1 MLIFI
6 CLIFIIIN
14 LYGGDFM
21 NTQLISIIIFS
32 LVILSII
39 TEKIDRTVAA
49 ISGAVLMI
57 IANVLTL
64 DKSISYIDFNTIGVL
79 LGMMI
84 VVSIVKNS
92 GLFEYIAIYTAK
104 KSKGNPWRI
113 MVYFILITAIL
124 SALLDNVTTVLLV
137 GPMTIVICQILKVNP
152 VPFLMTEI
160 IASNVGGT
168 STLIGDPPNIMI
180 GSAANL
186 SFSDFITNLGFVV
199 IVILISLIICFK
211 LIYGKEINNGTNE
224 VAITSLDENKAIQ
237 DKPLLYKSII
247 VLFLILL
254 GFIFHSKLNIESSI
268 IALSGACIMLIIGKQ
283 DAVEIINSVEW
294 STIIFFIGLFI
305 VVGGISE
312 SGVIKSLASY
322 LIKLTNG
329 NTTYA
334 MCIILWVSAIIS
346 SFLDNIPFVAT
357 LIPLILTMQTQGMNV
372 MPLWWAT
379 SLGACLGG
387 NGTLIG
393 ASANVVL
400 ANIGEKHGYDISFK
414 RYFRLGFP
422 VMLLTIFISTIYLL
436 LRY

>member
-1 MLIFI
+1 
-6 CLIFIIIN
+6 
-14 LYGGDFM
+14 M
-21 NTQLISIIIFS
+21 NTQFISIIIFL

-57 IANVLTL
+57 ITNVLTL

-186 SFSDFITNLGFVV
+186 SFSDFIINLGFVV

>member
-1 MLIFI
+1 
-6 CLIFIIIN
+6 
-14 LYGGDFM
+14 M
-21 NTQLISIIIFS
+21 NTQFISIIIFL

-57 IANVLTL
+57 ITNVLTL
-64 DKSISYIDFNTIGVL
+64 YKSISYIDFNTIGVL

-211 LIYGKEINNGTNE
+211 LIYKKEINNGTNE

-237 DKPLLYKSII
+237 DKPLLYKSIV

-268 IALSGACIMLIIGKQ
+268 VALSGACIMLVIGKQ
-283 DAVEIINSVEW
+283 DAGEIINSVEW

-312 SGVIKSLASY
+312 SGVIKNLASY

-329 NTTYA
+329 NTTYT

-357 LIPLILTMQTQGMNV
+357 LIPLILTMQAQGMNV

-414 RYFRLGFP
+414 KYFRLGFP

>member
-1 MLIFI
+1 
-6 CLIFIIIN
+6 
-14 LYGGDFM
+14 M
-21 NTQLISIIIFS
+21 NTQFISIIIFL

-57 IANVLTL
+57 ITNVLTL

-211 LIYGKEINNGTNE
+211 LIYKKEINNGTNE

-237 DKPLLYKSII
+237 DKPLLYKSIV

-268 IALSGACIMLIIGKQ
+268 VALSGACIMLVIGKQ
-283 DAVEIINSVEW
+283 DAGEIINSVEW

-312 SGVIKSLASY
+312 SGVIKNLASY

-329 NTTYA
+329 NTTYT

-357 LIPLILTMQTQGMNV
+357 LIPLILTMQAQGMNV

-414 RYFRLGFP
+414 KYFRLGFP

>member
-1 MLIFI
+1 MSSQIISVLIFAAV
-6 CLIFIIIN
+6 II
-14 LYGGDFM
+14 
-21 NTQLISIIIFS
+21 
-32 LVILSII
+32 SII

-49 ISGAVLMI
+49 ITGAVLMI
-57 IANVLTL
+57 LTNVLTL
-64 DKSISYIDFNTIGVL
+64 EEGVSYIDFNTIGVL
-79 LGMMI
+79 VGMMI

-92 GLFEYIAIYTAK
+92 GLFEYIAIYTAR
-104 KSKGNPWRI
+104 KSKGNPWKVMI
-113 MVYFILITAIL
+113 YFIIITALL
-124 SALLDNVTTVLLV
+124 SALLDNVTTVLLI
-137 GPMTIVICQILKVNP
+137 GPMTIVICQILNVNP

-186 SFSDFITNLGFVV
+186 SFSDFIINVGPIVLV
-199 IVILISLIICFK
+199 IIASIILCFK
-211 LIYGKEINNGTNE
+211 IIYRKDIVN
-224 VAITSLDENKAIQ
+224 VADETCITSLDEEKSIQ
-237 DKPLLYKSII
+237 DKSLLYKSIC

-268 IALSGACIMLIIGKQ
+268 VALSGACIMLLIGKQ
-283 DAVEIINSVEW
+283 DTNEIINSVEW

-305 VVGGISE
+305 VVGGLSQ
-312 SGVIKSLASY
+312 SGVINNLANI
-322 LIKLTNG
+322 LINITKG
-329 NTTYA
+329 NTTYT

-357 LIPLILTMQTQGMNV
+357 LIPLILTMQAQGMNV
-372 MPLWWAT
+372 APLWWAT

-393 ASANVVL
+393 ASANIVL
-400 ANIGEKHGYDISFK
+400 ANIGEKHGYNISFK
-414 RYFRLGFP
+414 KYFKLGFP

>member
-1 MLIFI
+1 
-6 CLIFIIIN
+6 
-14 LYGGDFM
+14 M
-21 NTQLISIIIFS
+21 NTQFISIIIFS
-32 LVILSII
+32 AVILSII

-57 IANVLTL
+57 ITNVLTL

-186 SFSDFITNLGFVV
+186 SFSDFIINLGFVV

-211 LIYGKEINNGTNE
+211 LIYKKEINNGTNE

-237 DKPLLYKSII
+237 DKPLLYKSIV

-268 IALSGACIMLIIGKQ
+268 VALSGACIMLVIGKQ
-283 DAVEIINSVEW
+283 DAGEIINSVEW

-312 SGVIKSLASY
+312 SGVIKNLASY
-322 LIKLTNG
+322 LIELTNG
-329 NTTYA
+329 NTTYT

-357 LIPLILTMQTQGMNV
+357 LIPLILTMQAQGMNV

-414 RYFRLGFP
+414 KYFRLGFP

>member
-1 MLIFI
+1 MSNQIISVLIFAA
-6 CLIFIIIN
+6 
-14 LYGGDFM
+14 
-21 NTQLISIIIFS
+21 
-32 LVILSII
+32 VILFIV

-57 IANVLTL
+57 ITNVLTL
-64 DKSISYIDFNTIGVL
+64 EKAISHIDFNTIGVL
-79 LGMMI
+79 MGMMI

-92 GLFEYIAIYTAK
+92 GLFEYIAIYSAK
-104 KSKGNPWRI
+104 KSKGNPWKI
-113 MVYFILITAIL
+113 MIYFIVITAVL

-137 GPMTIVICQILKVNP
+137 GPMTIVICQILNVNP
-152 VPFLMTEI
+152 IPFLMTEI

-186 SFSDFITNLGFVV
+186 SFSDFIINVGPVVVV
-199 IVILISLIICFK
+199 ILFAVIICFK
-211 LIYGKEINNGTNE
+211 FIYKKDISNMANE
-224 VAITSLDENKAIQ
+224 ACITSLDEEKAIQ
-237 DKPLLYKSII
+237 DRPLLYKSIC

-254 GFIFHSKLNIESSI
+254 GFIFHSSLNIESSM
-268 IALSGACIMLIIGKQ
+268 IALSGACVMLIIGKQ
-283 DAVEIINSVEW
+283 DTNEIISSVEW
-294 STIIFFIGLFI
+294 STILFFIGLFI
-305 VVGGISE
+305 VVGGLSE
-312 SGVIKSLASY
+312 SGVIDNLAQF
-322 LIKLTNG
+322 LINLTKG
-329 NTTYA
+329 NTTYT
-334 MCIILWVSAIIS
+334 MCLILWISAIIS

-357 LIPLILTMQTQGMNV
+357 LIPLILTMQSQGMNV

-414 RYFRLGFP
+414 KYFKLGFP
-422 VMLLTIFISTIYLL
+422 VMLLTVFISTIYLL
-436 LRY
+436 LKY

>member
-1 MLIFI
+1 
-6 CLIFIIIN
+6 
-14 LYGGDFM
+14 M
-21 NTQLISIIIFS
+21 NTQIISIIIFS
-32 LVILSII
+32 AVILSII

-49 ISGAVLMI
+49 ISGAVLMMLTH
-57 IANVLTL
+57 VLTL
-64 DKSISYIDFNTIGVL
+64 DKGISYIDFNTIGVL
-79 LGMMI
+79 IGMMI
-84 VVSIVKNS
+84 VVSVVKNS

-104 KSKGNPWRI
+104 KSKGNPWTI
-113 MVYFILITAIL
+113 MICFILITALL

-137 GPMTIVICQILKVNP
+137 GPMTIVICQILKINP

-186 SFSDFITNLGFVV
+186 NFNDFIVNIGPVV
-199 IVILISLIICFK
+199 IFIIISLLVCFK
-211 LIYGKEINNGTNE
+211 IIYRKEINNVSNE
-224 VAITSLDENKAIQ
+224 VAISSLDENKAIK
-237 DKPLLYKSII
+237 DKSLLYKSIC

-254 GFIFHSKLNIESSI
+254 GFIFHNKLQIESSI
-268 IALSGACIMLIIGKQ
+268 VALSGACIMLIIGGQ
-283 DAVEIINSVEW
+283 DPSEIISSVEW

-312 SGVIKSLASY
+312 SGVIKDLAS
-322 LIKLTNG
+322 LLLEFTKG
-329 NTTYA
+329 NTTST
-334 MCIILWVSAIIS
+334 MCIILWISAVIS

-357 LIPLILTMQTQGMNV
+357 LIPLILTMEAQGMNV
-372 MPLWWAT
+372 APLWWAT

-414 RYFRLGFP
+414 KYLRLGFP
-422 VMLLTIFISTIYLL
+422 VMILTIAISTVYLL

>member
-1 MLIFI
+1 
-6 CLIFIIIN
+6 
-14 LYGGDFM
+14 M
-21 NTQLISIIIFS
+21 NAQIISIIIF
-32 LVILSII
+32 LGVIISIVS
-39 TEKIDRTVAA
+39 EKINRTVAA
-49 ISGAVLMI
+49 ITGAVLMI
-57 IANVLTL
+57 VTHVLTL
-64 DKSISYIDFNTIGVL
+64 DQAISHIDFNTIGVL
-79 LGMMI
+79 IGMMI
-84 VVSIVKNS
+84 VVAVVKNS

-104 KSKGNPWRI
+104 KSKGNPWKI
-113 MVYFILITAIL
+113 MVYFIFITAIL

-186 SFSDFITNLGFVV
+186 NFTDFIVNVGPV
-199 IVILISLIICFK
+199 IIFIIISLIICFK
-211 LIYGKEINNGTNE
+211 IIYRKEVNNAANE
-224 VAITSLDENKAIQ
+224 TAITSLDEEKAIQ
-237 DKPLLYKSII
+237 DKPLLYKSIF
-247 VLFLILL
+247 VLLLILL
-254 GFIFHSKLNIESSI
+254 GFIFHNKLNMESSI
-268 IALSGACIMLIIGKQ
+268 VALSGACIMLLIGKQ
-283 DAVEIINSVEW
+283 DTNEIINDVEW
-294 STIIFFIGLFI
+294 STIIFFMGLFV

-312 SGVIKSLASY
+312 SGVIKDLAT
-322 LIKLTNG
+322 LILDFTKG
-329 NTTYA
+329 NTTFT

-357 LIPLILTMQTQGMNV
+357 LIPLILTMESQGMNV

-414 RYFRLGFP
+414 KYLRLGFP
-422 VMLLTIFISTIYLL
+422 VMLLTISISTIYLL
-436 LRY
+436 LKY